1 MTARLSARRCTCRR
15 RKPRERR
22 TRSTAPATSICS
34 GTTLYEILTGR
45 PPRQGSS
52 NGSCSIWPAR
62 AGRSPRGSSTRE
74 FHERWTLFCLK
85 AISFYRRDRYAT
97 ALALADDMQRFLSGE
112 PTSAYRERW
121 TERTARGLRRH
132 RRGLARAAVVAA
144 LMVLAV
150 VAGHHYRQA
159 RLLTV
164 REQGRSAWNRFRH
177 LFDEAQFT
185 RPTPT
190 RCRNASRSTIRAV
203 PARSAVSRW
212 TSLDAWG
219 MKGQCMPLVESRKE

>member
-1 MTARLSARRCTCRR
+1 M
-15 RKPRERR
+15 
-22 TRSTAPATSICS
+22 
-34 GTTLYEILTGR
+34 YEILTGR

-52 NGSCSIWPAR
+52 EWELLDLAR
-62 AGRSPRGSSTRE
+62 TSRPIAPRKLDPRVP
-74 FHERWTLFCLK
+74 RALDAICLK
-85 AISFYRRDRYAT
+85 AISFHKRDRYVT

-121 TERTARGLRRH
+121 TERTARWLRRH

-177 LFDEAQFT
+177 LFDEAQFYAANT
-185 RPTPT
+185 D
-190 RCRNASRSTIRAV
+190 
-203 PARSAVSRW
+203 AVSERVPFYDPGRAGQIGQ
-212 TSLDAWG
+212 SALAIADAWG
-219 MKGQCMPLVESRKE
+219 TQGERPCRWSSYATKHAKPGTACCC